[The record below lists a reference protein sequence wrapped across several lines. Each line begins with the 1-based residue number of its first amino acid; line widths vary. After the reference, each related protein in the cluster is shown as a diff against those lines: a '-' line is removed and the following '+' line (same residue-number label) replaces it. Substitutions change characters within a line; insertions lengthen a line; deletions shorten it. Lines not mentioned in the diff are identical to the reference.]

1 MTRAYIF
8 CGPSL
13 EPVYVQS
20 AIAAT
25 GADVVVLPPARQ
37 GDVLRLLRSKP
48 KVIGLIDGFFLQ
60 QPAVHF
66 KEILLA
72 LESGTA
78 VLGAASM
85 GALRATELAVYGM
98 EGIGNIYQMYAEGTL
113 DGDDEVALLHASQ
126 EDGYRPLSEALVNI
140 RVNVQRALQ
149 EKIINRAMAS
159 AIVNVAKRLHF
170 TERTYANVLS
180 QLAHSGPHHSD
191 RAKLNA
197 FRDYVDRCGVD
208 QKREDAIALVGA
220 VIDRMRT
227 PAPPAARQPIQTPR
241 TLFLRNFE
249 RSYIGHRYGDQFI
262 ADYRIW
268 SLAKLLLPDFQ
279 ATWRQYGLRCLAI
292 DQAREQGFQPPPDTV
307 LLNEFQREMGLPTAA
322 EMAGWLAGHCMDEA
336 SLRLWLQ
343 ERWLAATL
351 QKWHAQHTA
360 ETGRKGSF
368 ADDVCQVVAHRLG
381 IRQDR
386 VLDRLAVRPGVV
398 WEDPILRHEKATGQF
413 AKWAELACQVLAY
426 NANLERE
433 APGVLSRLG
442 TNGLEQWFASRWGV
456 PAETMI
462 AAIHQRGFNSL
473 PEFHDTARTG
483 FMFDALGGE
492 PLDNGQP
499 GDPQG

>member
-1 MTRAYIF
+1 MTCSYIF

-13 EPVYVQS
+13 EPAYVQN
-20 AIAAT
+20 AIASA

-66 KEILLA
+66 KELLLA

-85 GALRATELAVYGM
+85 GALRAAELAVYGM
-98 EGIGNIYQMYAEGTL
+98 EGIGNIYQMYIEGSL

-126 EDGYRPLSEALVNI
+126 DDGYRPLSDALVNI

-180 QLAHSGPHHSD
+180 QLAHSGP
-191 RAKLNA
+191 RQWGRMNLNA
-197 FRDYVDRCGVD
+197 FRDYVDHCGVD
-208 QKREDAIALVGA
+208 QKREDAIALVSA
-220 VIDRMRT
+220 VIDRART
-227 PAPPAARQPIQTPR
+227 PTPPAIRQRIQTPR

-249 RSYIGHRYGDQFI
+249 RCYIGNRYGDQFI

-268 SLAKLLLPDFQ
+268 SLAKLLCPSFQ
-279 ATWRQYGLRCLAI
+279 ATWRQNCLRCLAI
-292 DQAREQGFQPPPDTV
+292 DQAREQGFQPPPDSV
-307 LLNEFQREMGLPTAA
+307 LLDEFRREMGLPTAA
-322 EMAGWLAGHCMDEA
+322 DMAGWLAGHCMDEGN
-336 SLRLWLQ
+336 LRLWLQ

-351 QKWHAQHTA
+351 ENWHVHHGV
-360 ETGRKGSF
+360 ETGRQGCF
-368 ADDVCQVVAHRLG
+368 ADYVCQAVAHRLG
-381 IRQDR
+381 LLQIR

-398 WEDPILRHEKATGQF
+398 WEDPILRHEKATGEF
-413 AKWAELACQVLAY
+413 AKWVELACRVFAY
-426 NANLERE
+426 NANLERD

-442 TNGLEQWFASRWGV
+442 TDALEHWFASRWGV

-462 AAIHQRGFNSL
+462 VAIHQRGFNSL
-473 PEFHDTARTG
+473 LEFHDIARIG

-492 PLDNGQP
+492 PLDNGQSGGP
-499 GDPQG
+499 

>member
-13 EPVYVQS
+13 EPACAQS
-20 AIAAT
+20 AIAAA

-85 GALRATELAVYGM
+85 GALRATELAAYGM
-98 EGIGNIYQMYAEGTL
+98 EGIGSIYHMYADGIL

-126 EDGYRPLSEALVNI
+126 ADGYRPLSDALVNI
-140 RVNVQRALQ
+140 RVNVQRALR
-149 EKIINRAMAS
+149 ERIIDRATAS
-159 AIVNVAKRLHF
+159 AIVNLAKRMHF

-180 QLAHSGPHHSD
+180 HLTHSGLRHWD
-191 RAKLNA
+191 GAKLNA
-197 FRDYVDRCGVD
+197 FQDYVDRCGVD

-220 VIDRMRT
+220 VIDRMQTSSPPKAKRT
-227 PAPPAARQPIQTPR
+227 FQTPR
-241 TLFLRNFE
+241 TLFFRNFE
-249 RSYIGHRYGDQFI
+249 RNYIGHKYGDWFI

-279 ATWRQYGLRCLAI
+279 ATWRQYGLLCLAI
-292 DQAREQGFQPPPDTV
+292 DQAREQGFQPPPDTE
-307 LLNEFQREMGLPTAA
+307 LLDNFQREMHLPTTAA
-322 EMAGWLAGHCMDEA
+322 MVGWLAGLCMDEGD
-336 SLRLWLQ
+336 LRLWLQ
-343 ERWLAATL
+343 ERWLAAIL
-351 QKWHAQHTA
+351 QKWHAQHA
-360 ETGRKGSF
+360 ARTGRQGSF
-368 ADDVCQVVAHRLG
+368 ADNLCEMVAHRLG
-381 IRQDR
+381 VYKDQ
-386 VLDRLAVRPGVV
+386 VLDRLAVRHGEA
-398 WEDPILRHEKATGQF
+398 WEDPILRHAKVTGQF
-413 AKWAELACQVLAY
+413 AKWAGLACQVMAY

-442 TNGLEQWFASRWGV
+442 TDALEQWFALRWGV
-456 PAETMI
+456 PAETMG
-462 AAIHQRGFNSL
+462 AVIHKRGFNSL
-473 PEFHDTARTG
+473 PEFHDTARAG
-483 FMFDALGGE
+483 FMFDALDGE
-492 PLDNGQP
+492 SLDNGQS
-499 GDPQG
+499 GEAQG